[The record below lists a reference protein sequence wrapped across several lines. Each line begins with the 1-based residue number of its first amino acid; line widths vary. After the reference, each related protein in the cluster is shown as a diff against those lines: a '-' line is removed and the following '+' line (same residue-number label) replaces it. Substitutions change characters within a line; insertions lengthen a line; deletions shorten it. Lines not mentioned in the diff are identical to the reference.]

1 MNSSRTRC
9 DCYLTNEVED
19 PNRHLAIGSWA
30 LAQVGQ
36 KLKVVAGIVNAQS

>member
-19 PNRHLAIGSWA
+19 PNGHLAYRVVGVGS
-30 LAQVGQ
+30 VGQ
-36 KLKVVAGIVNAQS
+36 KSKVVAGIVNAQS